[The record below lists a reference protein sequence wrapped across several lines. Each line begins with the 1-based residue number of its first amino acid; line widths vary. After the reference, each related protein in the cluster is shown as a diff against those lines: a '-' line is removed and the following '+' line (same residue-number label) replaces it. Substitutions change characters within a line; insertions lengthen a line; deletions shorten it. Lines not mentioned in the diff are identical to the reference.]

1 MIQKAMYSA
10 VAMVTIHLLFHLLKR
25 YAKQTQYKFS
35 IRKSRYF
42 AIKRMLT
49 VISLFLSLVV
59 LLLIWNVDLKHVWVS
74 ATGILALIA
83 VAFVAVWSL
92 VGNILAGVII
102 YFTSPF
108 KIEDSI
114 EIMPDDIQGKVLAI
128 NTFYTVLMT
137 EDRNYINV
145 PNTLL
150 FQKYIKVIKIPLNKK
165 QMISSETTDTHKLT
179 ETRG

>member
-1 MIQKAMYSA
+1 MDILLIQKIVYSTVTL
-10 VAMVTIHLLFHLLKR
+10 VAIHLLFHLLKR
-25 YAKQTQYKFS
+25 YAKQTQHKFG

-42 AIKRMLT
+42 AIKRLLT
-49 VISLFLSLVV
+49 MASLLLSLIA

-92 VGNILAGVII
+92 IGNILAGVII

-108 KIEDSI
+108 KIEDII
-114 EIMPDDIQGKVLAI
+114 EVMPDEIRGTVLAI
-128 NTFYTVLMT
+128 NTFYTVLLT
-137 EDRNYINV
+137 EDKDYINV

-150 FQKYIKVIKIPLNKK
+150 FQK
-165 QMISSETTDTHKLT
+165 
-179 ETRG
+179 

>member
-1 MIQKAMYSA
+1 MIIQKIVYSA
-10 VAMVTIHLLFHLLKR
+10 VAMLAIHLLFLLLKH
-25 YAKQTQYKFS
+25 YAKQTQHKFG

-42 AIKRMLT
+42 AIKRLLT
-49 VISLFLSLVV
+49 MASLLLSLVI
-59 LLLIWNVDLKHVWVS
+59 LILIWNVDLKHVWVS
-74 ATGILALIA
+74 ATGLVALIA

-114 EIMPDDIQGKVLAI
+114 EVMPDEIRGTVLAI

-137 EDRNYINV
+137 EDKNYINI

-150 FQKYIKVIKIPLNKK
+150 FQKYIKVIKTLSATK
-165 QMISSETTDTHKLT
+165 QATPSEAADTQEK
-179 ETRG
+179 

>member
-1 MIQKAMYSA
+1 MDSIMIHKAVYSL
-10 VAMVTIHLLFHLLKR
+10 VAMVAIHLLFHLLKR
-25 YAKQTQYKFS
+25 YAKQTQYKYS

-42 AIKRMLT
+42 TIKRLLT
-49 VISLFLSLVV
+49 IISWLLSLAV

-74 ATGILALIA
+74 ATGVLALIA

-108 KIEDSI
+108 KVEDCI
-114 EIMPDDIQGKVLAI
+114 EIMPDEIRGTVLAI

-137 EDRNYINV
+137 EDHNYINV

-150 FQKYIKVIKIPLNKK
+150 FQKYIKVIKTPLNKT
-165 QMISSETTDTHKLT
+165 QAIPEETTDIQKH
-179 ETRG
+179 

>member
-1 MIQKAMYSA
+1 MDYMLIQKIIYSA
-10 VAMVTIHLLFHLLKR
+10 VTVVAIHLLFHLLKR
-25 YAKQTQYKFS
+25 YAKQTQHKFG

-42 AIKRMLT
+42 AIKRLLT
-49 VISLFLSLVV
+49 MASLLMSLVI
-59 LLLIWNVDLKHVWVS
+59 LILIWNVDLKHVWVS
-74 ATGILALIA
+74 ATGVLALIA

-114 EIMPDDIQGKVLAI
+114 EVMPDEIRGTVLAV

-137 EDRNYINV
+137 EDKNYINI

-150 FQKYIKVIKIPLNKK
+150 FQKYIKVIKAPLTTSQAIP
-165 QMISSETTDTHKLT
+165 SEPADTEQK
-179 ETRG
+179 

>member
-1 MIQKAMYSA
+1 MDILLIQKIVYSA
-10 VAMVTIHLLFHLLKR
+10 VTLVAIHLLFHLLKR
-25 YAKQTQYKFS
+25 CARRTQYKFG

-42 AIKRMLT
+42 AIKRLLT
-49 VISLFLSLVV
+49 MASLLLSLVV

-74 ATGILALIA
+74 ATSILALIA

-108 KIEDSI
+108 KIEDTI
-114 EIMPDDIQGKVLAI
+114 EVMPDEIRGTVLAI
-128 NTFYTVLMT
+128 NTFYTVLLT
-137 EDRNYINV
+137 EDRSYINV

-150 FQKYIKVIKIPLNKK
+150 FQKYIKVIKNPASAP
-165 QMISSETTDTHKLT
+165 QEVTSPPGD
-179 ETRG
+179 

>member
-1 MIQKAMYSA
+1 MIIQKIVYSA
-10 VAMVTIHLLFHLLKR
+10 VAMLAIHLLFHLLKR
-25 YAKQTQYKFS
+25 YAKQTQHKFG

-42 AIKRMLT
+42 ALKRLLT
-49 VISLFLSLVV
+49 MASLLLSLVI
-59 LLLIWNVDLKHVWVS
+59 LILIWNVDLRHVWVT
-74 ATGILALIA
+74 ATGLLALIA

-108 KIEDSI
+108 KIEDAI
-114 EIMPDDIQGKVLAI
+114 EVMPDEIRGTVLAI

-137 EDRNYINV
+137 EDKNYINI

-150 FQKYIKVIKIPLNKK
+150 FQKYIKVIKTPSSPK
-165 QMISSETTDTHKLT
+165 QATSSEAADTQTK
-179 ETRG
+179 